1 MAMGFESLM
10 QSTSS
15 GSNIDLEIGDIK
27 LQYNAALNDL
37 KVVSASFESYMNAC
51 ERYLTL
57 CDCIE
62 ANEGMLEPAV
72 RDFVNRNGELALA
85 LGIDLAMEDDS
96 QDAQKENGEK
106 VTEKK
111 QGILR
116 RMWEGI
122 KKFFRA
128 IFDAIGSFFHW
139 IGNLFASTS
148 KRIDWL
154 KSDGKEIASKLTNI
168 PASDIKQFIVG
179 QEKDGLIPF
188 QVVAK
193 NSSASESMDSFATES
208 SNETDTYTFNSIWI
222 EQTHKD
228 LYDLMAYIG
237 NYIKEAED
245 RIKDDP
251 TEYKQ
256 YMANQASKIVKAI
269 SPNLISLLDIEKIH
283 LSEDS
288 GKLSIRANQQNKTD
302 FKVDL
307 IDVIHHY
314 DTFVSR
320 AEKLLV
326 ISYHSGK
333 DITDDARATI
343 KRFETLVE
351 STDKDTAISLKV
363 VASNI
368 TCCLTLLG
376 KIVSNTDKLV
386 INLQKE
392 LLVIK
397 RSGLVK

>member
-1 MAMGFESLM
+1 MSMGLESIL
-10 QSTSS
+10 QSTPT
-15 GSNIDLEIGDIK
+15 GDNIALEMGDIK
-27 LQYNAALNDL
+27 LQYNAALDDL
-37 KVVSASFESYMNAC
+37 KVVSASFESFMNAC
-51 ERYLTL
+51 ERYLAL
-57 CDCIE
+57 CDCVE

-72 RDFVNRNGELALA
+72 RDFVNHNGELAMA

-208 SNETDTYTFNSIWI
+208 DNETDTYTFNSSWI
-222 EQTHKD
+222 EKAHKD
-228 LYDLMAYIG
+228 LFNLMACIDNYIG
-237 NYIKEAED
+237 EAEN
-245 RIKDDP
+245 RIKDNTP
-251 TEYKQ
+251 EYKQ
-256 YMANQASKIVKAI
+256 WMTSQASKIVKAI

-288 GKLSIRANQQNKTD
+288 GKLSIRAHQQNKTD

-307 IDVIHHY
+307 VDIIKNY
-314 DTFVSR
+314 DTFVSA
-320 AEKLLV
+320 AEKLLE
-326 ISYHSGK
+326 ISYNSGK
-333 DITDDARATI
+333 GITDDARATI

-351 STDKDTAISLKV
+351 STDKDTAIFLKV

-376 KIVSNTDKLV
+376 KVVSNTDKLV

-392 LLVIK
+392 LLMVKK
-397 RSGLVK
+397 RVL